1 MNRILIDFVSTLF
14 LSLIVWGCSFGK
26 DVVVTGLEAE
36 FQKEPQALGITDP
49 VLGWKLES
57 KLPDVYQKSY
67 RILAAS
73 SPDLLL
79 GGKADL
85 WDSHTVN
92 SGESIGHNYEGV
104 ALDSRSK
111 VYWKVIVETNV
122 GVFESNTASF
132 GMALLHQEDW
142 KADWI
147 GCNSNDDVLDK
158 HTRVNARYLRKDFEI
173 SGKVAEAKL
182 YICGL
187 GSYDLY
193 INGKNI
199 GDAVLKPAPSDYRKT
214 CYYNTYDVTG
224 ELKNG
229 KNAVGVVLG
238 GGRFVS
244 MRINPVEKVPTSSIL
259 HFGMPCLLFQ
269 LEINYKDG
277 TESVVISN
285 TDWKATA
292 DGPIRKNNEFDGE
305 TYDAF
310 KEMSGWSE
318 AGFDDSLWQKAVV
331 VDAPGG
337 VLTAQP
343 NPYIRVQDTLT
354 PISITQNGNGYIV
367 DMGQNMVGWLK
378 INISGQEKGDTI
390 TMRFAEILSENG
402 SLYMDNLRGAEVTD
416 RYIAKDSSPV
426 SWTPRFVYHGFRYV
440 EIKGLRNRPSI
451 KDFEGQVFYDEMPLT
466 GNFETSNEI
475 INKVYRNAYWG
486 IRGNY
491 RGMPTD
497 CPQRDEKMG
506 WTGDRTTGCYG
517 EAYIFSNELLYAKW
531 LRDIAEAQNEAGS
544 LPDVAPTF
552 WEKVYSDNM
561 TWPGVFITASD
572 MIFTRYAYDRPIKD
586 NYMAMKKWLNY
597 MKSKYMVGGI
607 MTKDTYGDWCIPPE
621 LPELIHSKDPSRI
634 TDGALISTA
643 FYYRFM
649 KTMAKFAIVAKHA
662 EDVEYFKE
670 EAEKTQTAFNNKYLN
685 KKHGYYSNNT
695 VTANILPLYFGMVP
709 AEYVEKVFSNIADKT
724 RNDLNGHVSVGV
736 IGIQQLLRCL
746 TEYGQA
752 DLAFKI
758 ASESTYPSWGYM
770 AEKGATTI
778 WELWNGDTADP
789 SMNSGNHVMLLGD
802 LITWEYEC
810 LGGIRAAKPGF
821 KEIILKP
828 YPVEGLDWV
837 KCSYDSV
844 YGKIIS
850 SWKKSG
856 KSFVWN
862 ITIPANTSARVF
874 VPGVPDA
881 SIGKI
886 PGVETFDFTKDGYR
900 EYEFPSGSYILESSL
915 EE

>member
-1 MNRILIDFVSTLF
+1 M
-14 LSLIVWGCSFGK
+14 
-26 DVVVTGLEAE
+26 
-36 FQKEPQALGITDP
+36 
-49 VLGWKLES
+49 
-57 KLPDVYQKSY
+57 
-67 RILAAS
+67 AAS
-73 SPDLLL
+73 SPDLLSS
-79 GGKADL
+79 GKVDL

-92 SGESIGHNYEGV
+92 SSESIGHNYEGV

-158 HTRVNARYLRKDFEI
+158 HTRVNARYLRKDFDI

-244 MRINPVEKVPTSSIL
+244 IRINPVEKVPTSSIL

-331 VDAPGG
+331 VEAPGG

-354 PISITQNGNGYIV
+354 PISITQNENGYIV

-416 RYIAKDSSPV
+416 QYIAKDSSPV

-466 GNFETSNEI
+466 GNFETSN
-475 INKVYRNAYWG
+475 N
-486 IRGNY
+486 
-491 RGMPTD
+491 
-497 CPQRDEKMG
+497 
-506 WTGDRTTGCYG
+506 
-517 EAYIFSNELLYAKW
+517 
-531 LRDIAEAQNEAGS
+531 
-544 LPDVAPTF
+544 
-552 WEKVYSDNM
+552 
-561 TWPGVFITASD
+561 
-572 MIFTRYAYDRPIKD
+572 
-586 NYMAMKKWLNY
+586 
-597 MKSKYMVGGI
+597 
-607 MTKDTYGDWCIPPE
+607 
-621 LPELIHSKDPSRI
+621 
-634 TDGALISTA
+634 
-643 FYYRFM
+643 
-649 KTMAKFAIVAKHA
+649 
-662 EDVEYFKE
+662 
-670 EAEKTQTAFNNKYLN
+670 
-685 KKHGYYSNNT
+685 
-695 VTANILPLYFGMVP
+695 
-709 AEYVEKVFSNIADKT
+709 
-724 RNDLNGHVSVGV
+724 
-736 IGIQQLLRCL
+736 
-746 TEYGQA
+746 
-752 DLAFKI
+752 
-758 ASESTYPSWGYM
+758 
-770 AEKGATTI
+770 
-778 WELWNGDTADP
+778 
-789 SMNSGNHVMLLGD
+789 
-802 LITWEYEC
+802 
-810 LGGIRAAKPGF
+810 
-821 KEIILKP
+821 
-828 YPVEGLDWV
+828 
-837 KCSYDSV
+837 
-844 YGKIIS
+844 
-850 SWKKSG
+850 
-856 KSFVWN
+856 
-862 ITIPANTSARVF
+862 
-874 VPGVPDA
+874 
-881 SIGKI
+881 
-886 PGVETFDFTKDGYR
+886 
-900 EYEFPSGSYILESSL
+900 
-915 EE
+915 